1 MRSFSVDVQA
11 QHPCCHEPQRLRCVS
26 LATFP
31 RSSPGNLV
39 MRLLLVGYGKMGQL
53 VEQMA
58 LAQGIEIASRID
70 VGTGDWSAPAD
81 VAGDFSTPGARTD
94 NFPRYVQRKLPVV
107 IGTTGWADLMAL
119 FRQEA
124 ERAGLGVGGSAK
136 IFLGG
141 EFFHINV

>member
-1 MRSFSVDVQA
+1 ARGGSASDDFA
-11 QHPCCHEPQRLRCVS
+11 GGIAAEHHGH
-26 LATFP
+26 
-31 RSSPGNLV
+31 SSPGGSAARDEPAARGV
-39 MRLLLVGYGKMGQL
+39 FSGMKLLLVGYGKMGQL

-81 VAGDFSTPGARTD
+81 VAVDFSSAEALTD

-107 IGTTGWADLMAL
+107 IGTTGWTDLLAV

-124 ERAGLGVGGSAK
+124 ERAGLGV
-136 IFLGG
+136 
-141 EFFHINV
+141 